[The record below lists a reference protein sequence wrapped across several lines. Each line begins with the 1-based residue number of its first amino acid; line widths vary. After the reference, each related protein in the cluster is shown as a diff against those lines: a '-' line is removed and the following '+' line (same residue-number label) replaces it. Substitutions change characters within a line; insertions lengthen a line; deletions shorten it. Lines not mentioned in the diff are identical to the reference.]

1 MMHAM
6 LARSVEDVLER
17 TQLGYS
23 LGMYPILIE
32 SVVLGVDE
40 VQAWREEESQW
51 QVVHPL
57 KERMNSYLGGIVI
70 LHFFKMGTTE
80 SYLIA

>member
-32 SVVLGVDE
+32 GVVLVVDE
-40 VQAWREEESQW
+40 VQAWWEEDSQRK
-51 QVVHPL
+51 VVHPL
-57 KERMNSYLGGIVI
+57 KERMNSYWGRLS
-70 LHFFKMGTTE
+70 FFFRSKWSMRVT
-80 SYLIA
+80 